1 MSQQYPQDPN
11 FQPPGPTAPQPQKPN
26 HTALI
31 IGLVVG
37 GSLLFGAGVA
47 VGAARGD
54 PTTKSAVTSSAT
66 KTTTAPATT
75 EPAPVETTTEAPP
88 VPTYAAPAAK
98 HFKLTAKILSK
109 QCFGSA
115 GCNVTYRILVTY
127 TGPTLDPAVTYDV
140 LYSVTG
146 GEDGPVSNTL
156 KVTGDESSVDE
167 EESLST
173 KNKTAKLT
181 VVVSDILG

>member
-1 MSQQYPQDPN
+1 
-11 FQPPGPTAPQPQKPN
+11 
-26 HTALI
+26 
-31 IGLVVG
+31 V
-37 GSLLFGAGVA
+37 
-47 VGAARGD
+47 
-54 PTTKSAVTSSAT
+54 
-66 KTTTAPATT
+66 
-75 EPAPVETTTEAPP
+75 
-88 VPTYAAPAAK
+88 AK

-115 GCNVTYRILVTY
+115 GCNVSYRILVAY

-156 KVTGDESSVDE
+156 KITGDESSVDE

-173 KNKTAKLT
+173 KNKSAKLT
-181 VVVSDILG
+181 VVISDILG